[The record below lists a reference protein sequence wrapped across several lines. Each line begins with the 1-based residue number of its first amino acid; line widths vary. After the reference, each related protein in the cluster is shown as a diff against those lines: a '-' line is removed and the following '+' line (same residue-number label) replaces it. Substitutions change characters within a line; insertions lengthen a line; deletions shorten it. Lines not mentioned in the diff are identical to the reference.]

1 MIKALAFDAYGT
13 LFDVRSVQGRCE
25 EAFPGHGSDL
35 TTLWRSMQLQ
45 YTWLRSLM
53 GKYED
58 FWQITRDGLVFAC
71 QSLGLSPSQEQIEH
85 LRNFAP

>member
-58 FWQITRDGLVFAC
+58 FCKSPETGWCLPAN
-71 QSLGLSPSQEQIEH
+71 LSDCLPRRSRSSI
-85 LRNFAP
+85 